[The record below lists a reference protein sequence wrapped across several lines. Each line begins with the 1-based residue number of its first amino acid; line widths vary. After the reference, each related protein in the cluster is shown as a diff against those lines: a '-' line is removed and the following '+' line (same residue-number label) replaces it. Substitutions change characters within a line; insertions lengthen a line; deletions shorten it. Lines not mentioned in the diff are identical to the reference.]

1 MKLKFIS
8 HHGIFYSVLNH
19 KKEHLG
25 ELILDKDWKC
35 MVWIQ
40 DEDVKMSKS
49 CLQQVICRM

>member
-8 HHGIFYSVLNH
+8 HKGISFSVFNN
-19 KKEHLG
+19 KKEYLG
-25 ELILDKDWKC
+25 ELVFDKKWKC
-35 MVWIQ
+35 MVWLQ